1 MKLVI
6 SPKKILSFLFT
17 LIVILLAGHIIGQ
30 LLVHLY
36 PDVSKFEKFAK
47 WMNFNREVNFPSLFS
62 AGILFISSILLAVIG
77 VFSKNSEKPFV
88 GWYGLSLVFYFLA
101 IDEAISIHEMFNDF
115 GRKHLGIAGVF
126 YYGWIIPYGLALLVL
141 VGIYVPFLKMLPR
154 DIAILFMVSG
164 SIFVLG
170 AVGFEM
176 LGGRH
181 KDLYTEETNM
191 YIVYFTFE
199 ELLEMSGISLFIY
212 TLLRYISDYIGK
224 IKVSFVSVSEKSQ
237 VLDTGG

>member
-1 MKLVI
+1 
-6 SPKKILSFLFT
+6 
-17 LIVILLAGHIIGQ
+17 
-30 LLVHLY
+30 
-36 PDVSKFEKFAK
+36 
-47 WMNFNREVNFPSLFS
+47 
-62 AGILFISSILLAVIG
+62 
-77 VFSKNSEKPFV
+77 
-88 GWYGLSLVFYFLA
+88 
-101 IDEAISIHEMFNDF
+101 
-115 GRKHLGIAGVF
+115 
-126 YYGWIIPYGLALLVL
+126 
-141 VGIYVPFLKMLPR
+141 
-154 DIAILFMVSG
+154 
-164 SIFVLG
+164 LG

-212 TLLRYISDYIGK
+212 ALLRYISDYIGK